1 MSNQRAK
8 NKIRV
13 TVPMERE
20 LEREIKR
27 VAVENKTN
35 RVEIIKEAC
44 RKHLSQIK
52 KTGRTGSSS

>member
-1 MSNQRAK
+1 
-8 NKIRV
+8 
-13 TVPMERE
+13 MERE

-52 KTGRTGSSS
+52 KTGRTGAST